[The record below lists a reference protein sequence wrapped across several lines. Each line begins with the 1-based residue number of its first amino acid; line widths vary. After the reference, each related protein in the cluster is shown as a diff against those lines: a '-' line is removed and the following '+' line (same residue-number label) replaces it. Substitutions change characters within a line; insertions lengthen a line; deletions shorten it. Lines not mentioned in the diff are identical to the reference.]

1 RFKERA
7 WARLDWAAAVLGA
20 VCVYAAMI
28 KGGGIYIF
36 PLDIRLMGAWIP
48 LLLAI
53 VVAVPVGLR
62 RRDPVGALILALA
75 GCSVIVAVGDEISRG
90 PLVPFAVVL
99 FTVAAPRQPA
109 GPGGR
114 PPPPPGTSPR

>member
-75 GCSVIVAVGDEISRG
+75 GCSVIVAVGHAVSPG
-90 PLVPFAVVL
+90 PVVALAVVL
-99 FTVAAPRQPA
+99 LPAAGACEPRGAAAPR
-109 GPGGR
+109 
-114 PPPPPGTSPR
+114 

>member
-75 GCSVIVAVGDEISRG
+75 GCSVVVAGGNAVSPRPVAALG
-90 PLVPFAVVL
+90 VVL
-99 FTVAAPRQPA
+99 FSLAAA
-109 GPGGR
+109 R
-114 PPPPPGTSPR
+114 PPPRP